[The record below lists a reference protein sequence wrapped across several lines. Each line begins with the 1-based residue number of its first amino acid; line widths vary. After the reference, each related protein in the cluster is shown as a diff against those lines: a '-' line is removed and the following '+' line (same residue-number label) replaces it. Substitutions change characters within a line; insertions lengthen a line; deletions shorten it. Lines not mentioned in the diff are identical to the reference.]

1 MIYKNDMENF
11 ILKYNVSR
19 ETYSNL
25 ESYVALLREWQNKF
39 NLVSKNS
46 LEFVWERHIADSAQ
60 LFKYIT
66 DEVKVIYDF
75 GSGAG
80 FPAIVLAIIAKE
92 KRPDIKFKLVESIGK
107 KTLYLNEVKT
117 QLNLENVDIFNDR
130 VENLKLPVAD
140 MITARAMTSLD
151 NLLKYS
157 VLFSDKKTK
166 LLFPKGKS
174 YNEELDEAKKNWNFK
189 LKVYKNELCDDGVIL
204 LLENLR
210 RKK

>member
-60 LFKYIT
+60 LFNYIS
-66 DEVKVIYDF
+66 DDVKLIYDF

-80 FPAIVLAIIAKE
+80 FPALVLAVIAKE
-92 KRPDIKFKLVESIGK
+92 KRPDMKFKLVESIGK

-117 QLNLENVDIFNDR
+117 RLNLENVEVFNDR

-151 NLLKYS
+151 NLFKYS
-157 VLFSDKKTK
+157 ILFSDKKTK

-189 LKVYKNELCDDGVIL
+189 FSVHENQLCSDGVIL
-204 LLENLR
+204 LFENLR

>member
-60 LFKYIT
+60 LFNYIS
-66 DEVKVIYDF
+66 DDVKLIYDF

-80 FPAIVLAIIAKE
+80 FPALVLAVIAKE

-117 QLNLENVDIFNDR
+117 QLNLENVEVFNDR

-151 NLLKYS
+151 NLFKYS
-157 VLFSDKKTK
+157 ILFSDKKTK

-189 LKVYKNELCDDGVIL
+189 FSVHENQLCSDGVIL
-204 LLENLR
+204 LFENLR

>member
-1 MIYKNDMENF
+1 M
-11 ILKYNVSR
+11 
-19 ETYSNL
+19 
-25 ESYVALLREWQNKF
+25 
-39 NLVSKNS
+39 VSKNS

-60 LFKYIT
+60 LFNYIS
-66 DEVKVIYDF
+66 DDVKLIYDF

-80 FPAIVLAIIAKE
+80 FPALVLAVIAKE

-117 QLNLENVDIFNDR
+117 QLNLENVEVFNDR

-151 NLLKYS
+151 NLFKYS
-157 VLFSDKKTK
+157 ILFSDKKTK

-189 LKVYKNELCDDGVIL
+189 FSVHENQLCSDGVIL
-204 LLENLR
+204 LFENLR

>member
-60 LFKYIT
+60 LFNYIS
-66 DEVKVIYDF
+66 DDVKLIYDF

-80 FPAIVLAIIAKE
+80 FPALVLAIIAKE

-117 QLNLENVDIFNDR
+117 QLNLENVEIFNDR

-151 NLLKYS
+151 NLFKYS
-157 VLFSDKKTK
+157 ILFSDKKTK

-174 YNEELDEAKKNWNFK
+174 YNEELDEARKNWNFK
-189 LKVYKNELCDDGVIL
+189 FSVHENQLCSDGVIL
-204 LLENLR
+204 LFENLR

>member
-60 LFKYIT
+60 LFNYIS
-66 DEVKVIYDF
+66 DDVKLIYDF

-80 FPAIVLAIIAKE
+80 FPALVLAIIAKE

-117 QLNLENVDIFNDR
+117 QLNLENVEIFNDR

-151 NLLKYS
+151 NLFKYS
-157 VLFSDKKTK
+157 ILFSDKKTK

-189 LKVYKNELCDDGVIL
+189 FSVHENQLCSDGVIL
-204 LLENLR
+204 LFENLR